1 MAQVGMFVSVSGNVG
16 VGTTVPQQK
25 LDVAG
30 TLQASNLKVLGT
42 VEYTAS
48 QNTNLQVAPIRQVFY
63 VDSASQSAFDL
74 STPGFYGGHASNAQ
88 VFVGQNLLK
97 YYSSTIKDYS
107 LNVTYGASNTIYTV
121 TLQDAVEY
129 GSLVDITIWP
139 TVIPTS
145 VKPGA
150 LYQSVNVT
158 SQWQSGSGSDI
169 YYYTAGGNVGVGTV
183 NPTAALHVR
192 PNSTTTGVIIDQ
204 VGAGGILDLRDGGV
218 SKVVVDAQGNVGIG
232 TASPIAPLHVQG
244 NAYVSG
250 NISAGNLGMFRN
262 RIINGNF
269 DIWQRGTSFSP
280 VTNFMFTAD
289 RWRFVFDGTGATRT
303 ISQQSF
309 ALGQTDVPNEPTYF
323 LRYNQSVAGTGG
335 TYNTLQQLI
344 ESVRTL
350 AGHTVTVSFYA
361 KADATRV
368 LNNGFNQFFGS
379 GGSPSASV
387 FTSLGTVNL
396 STAWTK
402 YTYTT
407 TLPSISGKTL
417 GTDKNDALDLQ
428 FVFPTN
434 VIQTIDIAQVQVEK
448 GNVATVFELRPYPI
462 ELQLCQRYFQIMGGV
477 LNEISFLG
485 YNAASGFF
493 GGSLTIPIA
502 MRKVPVYS
510 LSGSWGL
517 VNCSTPSVASV
528 GNTTLYLTSTITA
541 AGHGRFQLNAGSY
554 LLFEAEL

>member
-1 MAQVGMFVSVSGNVG
+1 MAQVGMFVSVSKNVG
-16 VGTTVPQQK
+16 VGTTTPQQK

-169 YYYTAGGNVGVGTV
+169 YYYTAVGNVGIGTV

-192 PNSTTTGVIIDQ
+192 PNSTTTGVIVDQ

-232 TASPIAPLHVQG
+232 TASPTAALHINGTLYSSGSVIQIQTTVYSGADSYSGTTFADINTNFGVSITPKFANSKILIQGMLHIGGQQSTDARFTFIRLVRIVNAVATEIGNGTNTTTSSVGTPCIAAHNWGSLSA
-244 NAYVSG
+244 NAADADYNLQVA
-250 NISAGNLGMFRN
+250 NISVIYVDTPNTSNAITYRFRWN
-262 RIINGNF
+262 PN
-269 DIWQRGTSFSP
+269 P
-280 VTNFMFTAD
+280 
-289 RWRFVFDGTGATRT
+289 GA
-303 ISQQSF
+303 
-309 ALGQTDVPNEPTYF
+309 A
-323 LRYNQSVAGTGG
+323 
-335 TYNTLQQLI
+335 
-344 ESVRTL
+344 
-350 AGHTVTVSFYA
+350 
-361 KADATRV
+361 
-368 LNNGFNQFFGS
+368 
-379 GGSPSASV
+379 GGSRLCYLNRTHSHADGYRP
-387 FTSLGTVNL
+387 N
-396 STAWTK
+396 
-402 YTYTT
+402 
-407 TLPSISGKTL
+407 
-417 GTDKNDALDLQ
+417 
-428 FVFPTN
+428 
-434 VIQTIDIAQVQVEK
+434 TI
-448 GNVATVFELRPYPI
+448 
-462 ELQLCQRYFQIMGGV
+462 
-477 LNEISFLG
+477 
-485 YNAASGFF
+485 
-493 GGSLTIPIA
+493 
-502 MRKVPVYS
+502 
-510 LSGSWGL
+510 
-517 VNCSTPSVASV
+517 
-528 GNTTLYLTSTITA
+528 STITVTEIA
-541 AGHGRFQLNAGSY
+541 Q
-554 LLFEAEL
+554 